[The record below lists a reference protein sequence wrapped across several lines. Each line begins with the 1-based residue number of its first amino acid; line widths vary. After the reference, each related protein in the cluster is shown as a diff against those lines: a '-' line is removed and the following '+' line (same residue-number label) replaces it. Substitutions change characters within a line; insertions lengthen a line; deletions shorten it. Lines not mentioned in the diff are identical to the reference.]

1 MKRFFTTLATALL
14 TVPVAFFALAG
25 EGPGP
30 SFVSRLDDILD
41 DSDSPWKISLFALTD
56 VNGDE
61 LADLVLASSDLSQM
75 TVYAGG
81 EKRPLK
87 LKSIPEDKM
96 KALRDRNETFY
107 EPVSY
112 LYFSLG
118 APEDDHLV
126 ALAPRFIWSA
136 RLGDNRFAFSTG
148 EGADVDDAA
157 LKAYTKMVFKPHVG
171 NVTYAGSEDSA
182 LEYYEQDKVWRMDD
196 PIFVQTEFRGYTG
209 DEVAPILF
217 KDGFQQTVNLL
228 QFSRWK
234 HGEAVKAVS
243 DDVKAIISDYYNGE
257 RVLGVRYVADCSA
270 NERVW
275 YRVIFEP
282 REGTGHYALVCIA
295 EGSVASVWDEFD
307 ELEDPSD
314 VWYGGNIND
323 FWNWKE
329 VEFMAM
335 WGSPA
340 GLEIAVRWPSREGIH
355 YSILREYGSK
365 MVFAYDDYQ
374 YIMAY

>member
-1 MKRFFTTLATALL
+1 MTLATALL
-14 TVPVAFFALAG
+14 TVPVAFFAQAG
-25 EGPGP
+25 EGSGP
-30 SFVSRLDDILD
+30 SFLSRLDEILD
-41 DSDSPWKISLFALTD
+41 DSGASWKIALFALTD
-56 VNGDE
+56 VNDDGVG
-61 LADLVLASSDLSQM
+61 DLVLASSDLSQM

-87 LKSIPEDKM
+87 SIPADK
-96 KALRDRNETFY
+96 KEALLDRSETFY

-118 APEDDHLV
+118 APEDDHLTV
-126 ALAPRFIWSA
+126 LAPRFVWDA
-136 RLGDNRFAFSTG
+136 RLGDNRFAFSTVEG
-148 EGADVDDAA
+148 EELDDAA

-171 NVTYAGSEDSA
+171 NVTYAGSEDSS
-182 LEYYEQDKVWRMDD
+182 LEHYAQDRVWRMDD

-234 HGEAVKAVS
+234 HGEAVRAVS
-243 DDVKAIISDYYNGE
+243 DDVKAMISAYYNGE

-270 NERVW
+270 NERSW
-275 YRVIFEP
+275 YRVMFAP

-307 ELEDPSD
+307 ELEDEGD
-314 VWYGGNIND
+314 VWYGGNLND

-365 MVFAYDDYQ
+365 MVIVRDDYQ